1 MTHALKTTYIQFIL
15 LISFFL
21 IGGQS
26 LAQFNVDFSASPTT
40 ICAGQAV
47 QFTDQSTSP
56 TAIVSWVWDF
66 GDGNSST
73 LQNPS
78 HVYASAGTYT
88 VILTA
93 NNGSGSQ
100 DEVKTGYILVNPLP
114 QPAFSVSTPPCNLP
128 ASVTVSNVQPNA
140 GGYTYQ
146 WNFGNGQN
154 ATGLNPPA
162 ANYNAEGTFPIVLTV
177 TNTATGCSNQVTHN
191 VSIYN
196 YTAEF
201 TSSVTTACVG
211 SPVTF
216 TNASSPGTNA
226 NAWTFGNGQSS
237 NGASPSVV
245 YNTAGTYTVTLTSQ
259 NTTIG
264 CSDVVTHTIT
274 VVNAQIPV
282 VSPSVTMGCNPLSVT
297 FTNSNPFN
305 GTYNWNFGNG
315 QTYSGQNPPAQ
326 TYSMPE
332 FNEYPYSQSQGF
344 NVTLLTI
351 DANGCVAN
359 QNLPNLITIYNI
371 FPAMTVDIDEGCEDL
386 ISTFTNQ
393 SFSPIPGFPINSWQ
407 WNFGNGQTYSG
418 QTPPPQTY
426 SEGEYNVSLTVS
438 TAMGCTTTLDSIT
451 MIEVGIPP
459 NVLFTVDPDT
469 ICARTSA
476 DFTNLSTISIP
487 ADPADI
493 SYAWTIGSQGP
504 YPNFEPDIVQITD
517 TGSLDVTLI
526 VSFRGCNDTLTLED
540 EIFVNAPLVQFG
552 NQGVFCNPSLP
563 VEVSFYET
571 SILGQPGDSV
581 EVFWDLGDGTNLYY
595 NNSTAWLNNNQSLLH
610 SYTDYGNYIIEQK
623 IHSFTTGCTDS
634 LSSQLI
640 INYFTADLTFLEDS
654 VCLGNAVEYSW
665 SDVSIEQFPVFN
677 YGYVAD
683 GDSILGTLT
692 DPVTNP
698 DSCIINSIGEHTITV
713 NLVNAV
719 GCPASDTDTFFVMP
733 LPIATIGSIQQVDCS
748 PLTVTF
754 SDASTS
760 VSGIPIVGYNWI
772 LNGVTPG
779 IGNGLPSI
787 TTVIPTNGNYTT
799 TLTVMDD
806 LGCMNSTT
814 ITTPFLQPEAIFTL
828 PAVLCNNDTLSSLN
842 VSTNYTQSQWYWN
855 GQLQSTNQ
863 DANFVIQ
870 HPDNNAVTSYN
881 DSITL
886 IVFDAIGCSDTLTVP
901 FIVSAPN
908 ADFTYNLTGSNVDQ
922 FGNFTC
928 PSVFSAFTDQS
939 ASVGAIVNWNWSF
952 GDGKFST
959 LQNPS
964 NTYVYSGTYTSSLTI
979 TDEYGC
985 HDSIA
990 YTNFL
995 TIDGPSGE
1003 FSVEPAYT
1011 FCDPNY
1017 LYEVVSTDNVANI
1030 VWFTGDG
1037 NSFQDNLGGE
1047 YIYGAAGTYYPYVEI
1062 TDANNCLV
1070 TYYLDT
1076 ITVQYGDLNAAFDA
1090 SPLVLNWGE
1099 PLVIDNQSTGGIGG
1113 IVTYNWTF
1121 GSENFN
1127 NSANQFGYLFNETGE
1142 LDVLLITTDSLGC
1155 IDSAWISVF
1164 VTDNL
1169 QFPNVFSPNGDEAND
1184 VFRIKD
1190 NAYGEYD
1197 VYIYNRWG
1205 NKMSEAHIIDD
1216 DYLWDGKN
1224 QSGELASEGVY
1235 FYVVKGTLRDGQ
1247 PKEDQGFFHLVLD
1260 H

>member
-1 MTHALKTTYIQFIL
+1 MIHAFRSIYFQGIL
-15 LISFFL
+15 VFSFFL
-21 IGGQS
+21 IGLKS
-26 LAQFNVDFSASPTT
+26 HAQFNVDFSANLTT

-93 NNGSGSQ
+93 NNGAGSQ

-114 QPAFSVSTPPCNLP
+114 QPAFSTSIPPCNLP

-146 WNFGNGQN
+146 WNYGNGQT
-154 ATGLNPPA
+154 ATGINPPA
-162 ANYNAEGTFPIVLTV
+162 ANYATEGTYPIVLTV
-177 TNTATGCSNQVTHN
+177 TNTATGCSNSITHN

-201 TSSVTTACVG
+201 TTSVTTACVG

-216 TNASSPGTNA
+216 TNASSPGTTT

-305 GTYNWNFGNG
+305 GTYSWNFGNG
-315 QTYSGQNPPAQ
+315 QSYSGANPPAQ
-326 TYSMPE
+326 SYSMAA
-332 FNEYPYSQSQGF
+332 FNEYPYPQSQSF
-344 NVTLLTI
+344 NVSLI
-351 DANGCVAN
+351 SYDENGCLAA

-393 SFSPIPGFPINSWQ
+393 SFSPIPGFPITSWQ
-407 WNFGNGQTYSG
+407 WNFGNGQSYSG
-418 QTPPPQTY
+418 QNPPPQTY
-426 SEGEYNVSLTVS
+426 SEGEYAVSLTVS
-438 TAMGCTTTLDSIT
+438 TAMGCTTTLDSLE
-451 MIEVGIPP
+451 MIQVGIPP

-469 ICARTSA
+469 ICARTTA
-476 DFTNLSTISIP
+476 VFTNLSTISIP

-493 SYAWTIGSQGP
+493 SYAWYIGNQGP
-504 YPNFEPDIVQITD
+504 FPSFEPNDVQITD
-517 TGSLDVTLI
+517 TGSLDITLI
-526 VSFRGCNDTLTLED
+526 VSFRGCKDTLTLQD

-552 NQGVFCNPSLP
+552 TQGVFCNPDLP
-563 VEVSFYET
+563 VDVSIYES

-581 EVFWDLGDGTNLYY
+581 EVYWDFGDGTNTYF
-595 NNSTAWLNNNQSLLH
+595 NNAASWLNNNQTLIH
-610 SYTDYGNYIIEQK
+610 SYSDYGTYLIEQK
-623 IHSFTTGCTDS
+623 IHNFDTGCTDS

-640 INYFTADLTFLEDS
+640 INYFTTDVAFFEDS
-654 VCLGNAVEYSW
+654 VCLGQPVQFYWTYE
-665 SDVSIEQFPVFN
+665 SIAQFPVFN
-677 YGYVAD
+677 YSYFAD
-683 GDSILGTLT
+683 GVPIVGTSTNPL
-692 DPVTNP
+692 TNP
-698 DSCIINSIGEHTITV
+698 DDYTLNTIGEHTITV
-713 NLVNAV
+713 NAINNV
-719 GCPASDTDTFFVMP
+719 GCQASAIDTFYVQP
-733 LPIATIGSIQQVDCS
+733 LPLAQIGPIQLESCS
-748 PLTVTF
+748 PLSVTF
-754 SDASTS
+754 TDESSS
-760 VSGIPIVGYNWI
+760 ISGIPIVNNNWE
-772 LNGVTPG
+772 LNGLVPG
-779 IGNGLPSI
+779 IGNGLPTI
-787 TTVIPTNGNYTT
+787 TTVIPSNGNYTT
-799 TLTVMDD
+799 SLTVTDE
-806 LGCMNSTT
+806 LGCVNTT
-814 ITTPFLQPEAIFTL
+814 SITTPFLQPEANFTL
-828 PAVLCNNDTLSSLN
+828 PAVLCNNDTLNSLN
-842 VSTNYTQSQWYWN
+842 ESTNYAQSQWYWN
-855 GQLQSTNQ
+855 NQLVSTNQ
-863 DANFVIQ
+863 DANFVI
-870 HPDNNAVTSYN
+870 HHADNSTIQSYN

-886 IVFDAIGCSDTLTVP
+886 VVTDAIGCADTLTLP

-908 ADFTYNLTGSNVDQ
+908 ADFSYNLTGSNVDE

-928 PSVFSAFTDQS
+928 PSVFAAFTDLSQ
-939 ASVGAIVNWNWSF
+939 SVGSIVNWNWSF
-952 GDGKFST
+952 GDGKFSS

-964 NTYVYSGTYTSSLTI
+964 NTYVYSGTYSAALTI

-985 HDSIA
+985 QDSIVYA
-990 YTNFL
+990 DFL

-1017 LYEVVSTDNVANI
+1017 LYEVVSTDNVSNI

-1037 NSFQDNLGGE
+1037 NSFQNNLGGE

-1113 IVTYNWTF
+1113 IVNNHWTF

-1127 NSANQFGYLFNETGE
+1127 NQSNQFNYLFNETGE
-1142 LDVLLITTDSLGC
+1142 LEVLLITTDSLGC

-1169 QFPNVFSPNGDEAND
+1169 QFPNVFSPNGDAAND
-1184 VFRIKD
+1184 VFRIRD

-1224 QSGELASEGVY
+1224 QNGELASEGVY
-1235 FYVVKGTLRDGQ
+1235 FYLVKGTLRDGQ
-1247 PKEDQGFFHLVLD
+1247 PKEDHGFFHLVLD